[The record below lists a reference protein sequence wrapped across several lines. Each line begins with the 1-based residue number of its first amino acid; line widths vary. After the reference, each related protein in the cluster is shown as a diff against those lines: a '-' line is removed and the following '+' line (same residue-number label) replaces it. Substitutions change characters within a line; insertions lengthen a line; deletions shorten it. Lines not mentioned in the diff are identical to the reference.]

1 MNLSLVL
8 RSTAAVALGA
18 FAAWKAWTEVQG
30 IQPYLSIETKRTVRT
45 ENFDIW
51 DLRIT
56 ARGGETIGE
65 VRVEPQSPRLHLVG
79 PGKFQGLKSGWMKV
93 FRLEFADARDGS
105 TARVYVSQEG
115 PVSNTYDILLGG
127 DR

>member
-8 RSTAAVALGA
+8 RSAAAVALGA
-18 FAAWKAWTEVQG
+18 VAAFQAWKHAEG
-30 IQPYLSIETKRTVRT
+30 IQPYLSIEAKRSVRT
-45 ENFDIW
+45 ENYDLWDI
-51 DLRIT
+51 RVT

-79 PGKFQGLKSGWMKV
+79 PGSFKGLKSGWMKV
-93 FRLEFADARDGS
+93 FRLEFDDARDGS
-105 TARVYVSQEG
+105 IARVYVSQEG
-115 PVSNTYDILLGG
+115 PVSNTYDILVGG